1 MNRQLFKNNGHSKF
15 PMSTD
20 ALDFIQEQ
28 IFLAYQLSYLA
39 GDNVII
45 RNSTASQSGLCI
57 YGGELLPLTGTP
69 AKYIFVNSAQQ
80 SVTANGETFDNV
92 RTTRT
97 AIYTD
102 ANMGKPV
109 SAFATLTDLVT
120 LKEQLTYLQTNTAFH
135 QLPQGAV
142 IDWYGTCD
150 ADHVPYGY
158 IPCGKF
164 KSNGGE
170 EETKWKN
177 KYTGRITL
185 SSATESG
192 GTYTRITKCLDFDI
206 PDLTDRFI
214 VQAGHNYSL
223 GALGGEAKHTL
234 TMAEMPKHNH
244 TGNSLPEADHTVTT
258 SSGKSKLKL
267 PANAGG
273 SDTVRSGSYLDV
285 SSSQG
290 SSGNEISKAN
300 MIDGGHTHDFIMYAR
315 GSSQSHENRP
325 PYYAL
330 YKLIKVI

>member
-214 VQAGHNYSL
+214 VQ
-223 GALGGEAKHTL
+223 
-234 TMAEMPKHNH
+234 
-244 TGNSLPEADHTVTT
+244 
-258 SSGKSKLKL
+258 
-267 PANAGG
+267 
-273 SDTVRSGSYLDV
+273 YLDV